1 MSPNYR
7 TIKAFPL
14 STQASF
20 EADCLWKETAGE
32 YPRVRE
38 KRKGEQNVK
47 TAQLKSS
54 KKSVAI
60 WGVTASLLLVATI
73 LPAANALEIS
83 LPSVVEVEAISSS
96 AIIENSDATA
106 SLLADEDLAA
116 TASGAIFSSDLA
128 LVSSVSRQVEL
139 ARSPLGAKKVAKSI
153 LLNEYGFS
161 EKEYKC
167 LNSLWT
173 KESNWNYKAR
183 NKNSGAHGIPQALPA
198 SKMNVVSTDWRTNPV
213 TQIRWGLRY
222 ISIRYETPCKA
233 LAKHKRSNYY

>member
-1 MSPNYR
+1 MKS
-7 TIKAFPL
+7 AL
-14 STQASF
+14 
-20 EADCLWKETAGE
+20 
-32 YPRVRE
+32 
-38 KRKGEQNVK
+38 
-47 TAQLKSS
+47 LKSS

-60 WGVTASLLLVATI
+60 WGVSASLLLVATL
-73 LPAANALEIS
+73 LPAASALETS
-83 LPSVVEVEAISSS
+83 LPSTLEQDSTKSAAVIEPDEASV
-96 AIIENSDATA
+96 
-106 SLLADEDLAA
+106 SLFAEDDLAA

-139 ARSPLGAKKVAKSI
+139 ARTPLGAKKVAKSI

-167 LNSLWT
+167 LNRLWT
-173 KESNWNYKAR
+173 KESHWNYKAR
-183 NKNSGAHGIPQALPA
+183 NKISGAHGIPQALPA
-198 SKMNVVSTDWRTNPV
+198 SKMNVISTDWRTNPV

>member
-1 MSPNYR
+1 M
-7 TIKAFPL
+7 
-14 STQASF
+14 
-20 EADCLWKETAGE
+20 
-32 YPRVRE
+32 
-38 KRKGEQNVK
+38 
-47 TAQLKSS
+47 LKSS

-73 LPAANALEIS
+73 LPAANALEIAAS
-83 LPSVVEVEAISSS
+83 STVELDSTKSV
-96 AIIENSDATA
+96 AIIEPAESTV
-106 SLLADEDLAA
+106 SMFSEDDLTA

-128 LVSSVSRQVEL
+128 LVSSASRQVEL
-139 ARSPLGAKKVAKSI
+139 ARTPLGAKKVAKSI

-167 LNSLWT
+167 LNSLWN
-173 KESNWNYKAR
+173 KESHWNYKAR
-183 NKNSGAHGIPQALPA
+183 NKNSGAHGIAQALPA

-233 LAKHKRSNYY
+233 LAKHNRSNYY

>member
-1 MSPNYR
+1 
-7 TIKAFPL
+7 
-14 STQASF
+14 
-20 EADCLWKETAGE
+20 
-32 YPRVRE
+32 
-38 KRKGEQNVK
+38 VK
-47 TAQLKSS
+47 SALLKSS

-60 WGVTASLLLVATI
+60 WGVSASLLLVATL
-73 LPAANALEIS
+73 LPAASALETS
-83 LPSVVEVEAISSS
+83 LPSTLEQDSTKSA
-96 AIIENSDATA
+96 AIIEPDEA
-106 SLLADEDLAA
+106 SVSLFAEDDLAA

-139 ARSPLGAKKVAKSI
+139 ARTPLGAKKVAKSI

-167 LNSLWT
+167 LNRLWT
-173 KESNWNYKAR
+173 KESHWNYKAR
-183 NKNSGAHGIPQALPA
+183 NKISGAHGIPQALPA
-198 SKMNVVSTDWRTNPV
+198 SKMNVISTDWRTNPV

>member
-1 MSPNYR
+1 MKS
-7 TIKAFPL
+7 AL
-14 STQASF
+14 
-20 EADCLWKETAGE
+20 
-32 YPRVRE
+32 
-38 KRKGEQNVK
+38 
-47 TAQLKSS
+47 LKSS

-60 WGVTASLLLVATI
+60 WGVSASLLLVATL

-83 LPSVVEVEAISSS
+83 TPSTLEQDSPMSA
-96 AIIENSDATA
+96 AIIGPDEA
-106 SLLADEDLAA
+106 SVSLFAEDDLAA

-139 ARSPLGAKKVAKSI
+139 ARTPLGAKKVAKSI

-167 LNSLWT
+167 LNRLWT
-173 KESNWNYKAR
+173 KESHWNYKAR
-183 NKNSGAHGIPQALPA
+183 NKISGAHGIPQALPA
-198 SKMNVVSTDWRTNPV
+198 SKMNVISTDWRTNPV

>member
-1 MSPNYR
+1 MKS
-7 TIKAFPL
+7 AL
-14 STQASF
+14 
-20 EADCLWKETAGE
+20 
-32 YPRVRE
+32 
-38 KRKGEQNVK
+38 
-47 TAQLKSS
+47 LKSS

-60 WGVTASLLLVATI
+60 WGVSASLLLVATL

-83 LPSVVEVEAISSS
+83 VPSTLEQDSPQSA
-96 AIIENSDATA
+96 AIIESDEA
-106 SLLADEDLAA
+106 SVSLFAEDDLAA
-116 TASGAIFSSDLA
+116 TASGAIFSSELA

-139 ARSPLGAKKVAKSI
+139 ARTPLGAKKVAKSI

-167 LNSLWT
+167 LNRLWN
-173 KESNWNYKAR
+173 KESHWNYKAR
-183 NKNSGAHGIPQALPA
+183 NKSSGAHGIAQALPA

>member
-1 MSPNYR
+1 
-7 TIKAFPL
+7 
-14 STQASF
+14 
-20 EADCLWKETAGE
+20 
-32 YPRVRE
+32 
-38 KRKGEQNVK
+38 VK
-47 TAQLKSS
+47 SALLKSS

-60 WGVTASLLLVATI
+60 WGVSASLLLVAII
-73 LPAANALEIS
+73 LPAASALETT
-83 LPSVVEVEAISSS
+83 LPSTLEQDSTKSAAVVEPDQAAV
-96 AIIENSDATA
+96 
-106 SLLADEDLAA
+106 SLLAEDDLAA

-139 ARSPLGAKKVAKSI
+139 ARTPLGAKKVAKSI

-167 LNSLWT
+167 LNRLWT

-198 SKMNVVSTDWRTNPV
+198 SKMNVISTDWRTNPV

>member
-1 MSPNYR
+1 MKS
-7 TIKAFPL
+7 AL
-14 STQASF
+14 
-20 EADCLWKETAGE
+20 
-32 YPRVRE
+32 
-38 KRKGEQNVK
+38 
-47 TAQLKSS
+47 LKSS

-60 WGVTASLLLVATI
+60 WGVSASLLLVATI

-83 LPSVVEVEAISSS
+83 VPSTLEQDSPQSA
-96 AIIENSDATA
+96 AIIEPDEA
-106 SLLADEDLAA
+106 SVSLFAEDDLAA

-128 LVSSVSRQVEL
+128 LVSSVSRQVEM
-139 ARSPLGAKKVAKSI
+139 ARTPLGAKKVAKSI

-167 LNSLWT
+167 LNRLWT
-173 KESNWNYKAR
+173 KESHWNYKAR
-183 NKNSGAHGIPQALPA
+183 NKSSGAHGIAQALPA

>member
-1 MSPNYR
+1 MKS
-7 TIKAFPL
+7 AL
-14 STQASF
+14 
-20 EADCLWKETAGE
+20 
-32 YPRVRE
+32 
-38 KRKGEQNVK
+38 
-47 TAQLKSS
+47 LKSS

-60 WGVTASLLLVATI
+60 WGVSASLLLVAII
-73 LPAANALEIS
+73 LPAASALETT
-83 LPSVVEVEAISSS
+83 LPSTLEQDSTKSAVVEPDQAAV
-96 AIIENSDATA
+96 
-106 SLLADEDLAA
+106 SLLAEDDLAA

-139 ARSPLGAKKVAKSI
+139 ARTPLGAKKVAKSI

>member
-1 MSPNYR
+1 
-7 TIKAFPL
+7 
-14 STQASF
+14 
-20 EADCLWKETAGE
+20 
-32 YPRVRE
+32 
-38 KRKGEQNVK
+38 VK
-47 TAQLKSS
+47 SALLKSS

-60 WGVTASLLLVATI
+60 WGVSASLLLVATL

-83 LPSVVEVEAISSS
+83 VPSTLEQDSPQSA
-96 AIIENSDATA
+96 AIIESDEA
-106 SLLADEDLAA
+106 SVSLFAEDDLAA

-139 ARSPLGAKKVAKSI
+139 ARTPLGAKKVAKSI

-167 LNSLWT
+167 LNRLWT
-173 KESNWNYKAR
+173 KESHWNYKAR
-183 NKNSGAHGIPQALPA
+183 NKSSGAHGIAQALPA
-198 SKMNVVSTDWRTNPV
+198 SKMNVVSTDWRINPV

>member
-1 MSPNYR
+1 M
-7 TIKAFPL
+7 
-14 STQASF
+14 
-20 EADCLWKETAGE
+20 E
-32 YPRVRE
+32 
-38 KRKGEQNVK
+38 GEQNVK
-47 TAQLKSS
+47 TAVLKSS

-73 LPAANALEIS
+73 LPAANALEMAVPS
-83 LPSVVEVEAISSS
+83 LVEIETAASS
-96 AIIENSDATA
+96 AIVEPTDSTA
-106 SLLADEDLAA
+106 ALLAEDDLAA

-139 ARSPLGAKKVAKSI
+139 ARTPMGAKKVAKSI

-173 KESNWNYKAR
+173 KESHWNYKAR
-183 NKNSGAHGIPQALPA
+183 NKKSGAHGIPQALPA
-198 SKMNVVSTDWRTNPV
+198 SKMNVISTDWRTNPV

>member
-1 MSPNYR
+1 
-7 TIKAFPL
+7 
-14 STQASF
+14 
-20 EADCLWKETAGE
+20 
-32 YPRVRE
+32 
-38 KRKGEQNVK
+38 VK
-47 TAQLKSS
+47 SALLKSS

-73 LPAANALEIS
+73 LPAANALEIAVPLTVEIESSKGAAIVEPSESAVS
-83 LPSVVEVEAISSS
+83 LFAE
-96 AIIENSDATA
+96 D
-106 SLLADEDLAA
+106 DLAA

-139 ARSPLGAKKVAKSI
+139 ARTPLGAKKVAKSI

-167 LNSLWT
+167 LNRLWS

>member
-1 MSPNYR
+1 M
-7 TIKAFPL
+7 
-14 STQASF
+14 
-20 EADCLWKETAGE
+20 E
-32 YPRVRE
+32 
-38 KRKGEQNVK
+38 GEQNVK
-47 TAQLKSS
+47 TALLKSS

-73 LPAANALEIS
+73 LPAASALEIAVPSTVEQDSPKSAAILEPDAASVS
-83 LPSVVEVEAISSS
+83 LFAE
-96 AIIENSDATA
+96 D
-106 SLLADEDLAA
+106 DLAA

-139 ARSPLGAKKVAKSI
+139 ARTPLGAKKVAKSI

-173 KESNWNYKAR
+173 KESHWNYKAR
-183 NKNSGAHGIPQALPA
+183 NKSSGAHGIAQALPA

>member
-1 MSPNYR
+1 M
-7 TIKAFPL
+7 
-14 STQASF
+14 
-20 EADCLWKETAGE
+20 E
-32 YPRVRE
+32 
-38 KRKGEQNVK
+38 GEQIVK
-47 TAQLKSS
+47 SAIVKSS

-60 WGVTASLLLVATI
+60 WGVSASLLLVATI
-73 LPAANALEIS
+73 LPAASALETS
-83 LPSVVEVEAISSS
+83 LPSTLEQDSTKSA
-96 AIIENSDATA
+96 AIIEPDEA
-106 SLLADEDLAA
+106 SVTLFAEDDLAA

-139 ARSPLGAKKVAKSI
+139 ARTPLGAKKVAKSI

-167 LNSLWT
+167 LNRLWT
-173 KESNWNYKAR
+173 KESHWNYKAR
-183 NKNSGAHGIPQALPA
+183 NKSSGAHGIPQALPA
-198 SKMNVVSTDWRTNPV
+198 SKMNVISTDWRTNPV

>member
-1 MSPNYR
+1 M
-7 TIKAFPL
+7 KA
-14 STQASF
+14 AMM
-20 EADCLWKETAGE
+20 
-32 YPRVRE
+32 
-38 KRKGEQNVK
+38 N
-47 TAQLKSS
+47 SS

-60 WGVTASLLLVATI
+60 WGVTTALLLVATI
-73 LPAANALEIS
+73 LPAATALEIAVPTS
-83 LPSVVEVEAISSS
+83 LEIDGAKSSAVVESVDSS
-96 AIIENSDATA
+96 AT
-106 SLLADEDLAA
+106 LLAEDDLAA
-116 TASGAIFSSDLA
+116 TAAGAIFSSDLA

-139 ARSPLGAKKVAKSI
+139 ARTPLGAKKVAKSI
-153 LLNEYGFS
+153 LLDEYGFS